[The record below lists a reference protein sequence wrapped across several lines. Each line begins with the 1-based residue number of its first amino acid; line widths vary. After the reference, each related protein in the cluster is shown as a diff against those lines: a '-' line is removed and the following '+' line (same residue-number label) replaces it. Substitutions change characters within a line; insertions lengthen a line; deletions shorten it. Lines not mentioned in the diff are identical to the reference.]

1 MPSTHVDTIPVV
13 VIAGPTGT
21 GKSAL
26 ASAVAQALNGVIINA
41 DSRQVYADF
50 PIITAQPSLRDF
62 VKVTHR
68 LYAFMS
74 IRKKLSA
81 GAYAL
86 LAKGEIVAA
95 HKNNRTPILVG
106 GTGLYLQSLLSGIAP
121 IPPVAPAI
129 SRHWQ
134 EECEKQGSC
143 ALHALLKERDPES
156 AARLHPHDSQRIT
169 RALEVLESTGYPLGY
184 WHSLPLPPSMY
195 HVLSFRTDIDMD
207 DLTPKLAERIE
218 AMIAQGAIEEA
229 QKAYER
235 CPDSAAPGWSGIGCA
250 ELFKYLSGQ
259 TDLETCK
266 ALWLQNTRAYA
277 KRQKTW
283 FKRDAA
289 MTHCKSGDVDPV
301 LRRIAEEIP
310 SRS

>member
-1 MPSTHVDTIPVV
+1 MSCPHTASAPVI

-26 ASAVAQALNGVIINA
+26 ALAVARALDGIIINA

-50 PIITAQPSLRDF
+50 PIVTAQPSVRDF
-62 VKVTHR
+62 VQATHK
-68 LYAFMS
+68 LYAFLP

-86 LAKGEIVAA
+86 LAKGEIAAA
-95 HKNNRTPILVG
+95 HKKGRMPILVG

-121 IPPVAPAI
+121 IPPVDPAI
-129 SRHWQ
+129 SRRWQ
-134 EECEKQGSC
+134 EECEKQGAN
-143 ALHALLKERDPES
+143 ALHALLAERDPES
-156 AARLHPHDSQRIT
+156 ASRLHPNDSQRIT
-169 RALEVLESTGYPLGY
+169 RALEVLESTGHPLGY

-195 HVLSFRTDIDMD
+195 RTISFCMDASLEDI
-207 DLTPKLAERIE
+207 TPRLAKRIDSMLAE
-218 AMIAQGAIEEA
+218 GAIEEA

-250 ELFKYLSGQ
+250 ELYKHITGQ

-277 KRQKTW
+277 KRQITW
-283 FKRDAA
+283 FKRDTAMVRCKPDDSALILRMAA
-289 MTHCKSGDVDPV
+289 
-301 LRRIAEEIP
+301 EI
-310 SRS
+310 S

>member
-1 MPSTHVDTIPVV
+1 MDTIPVV

-26 ASAVAQALNGVIINA
+26 ALAVAQALDGVIINA

-62 VKVTHR
+62 VKVTHK
-68 LYAFMS
+68 LYAFLP

-86 LAKGEIVAA
+86 LAKGEIAA
-95 HKNNRTPILVG
+95 ASKNNRLPILVG

-129 SRHWQ
+129 SRRWQ
-134 EECEKQGSC
+134 EECEKQGPS

-195 HVLSFRTDIDMD
+195 HPISFCTDSGMD
-207 DLTPKLAERIE
+207 DLTPRLAERID

-229 QKAYER
+229 QKAHER
-235 CPDSAAPGWSGIGCA
+235 CPDPAAPGWSGIGCA
-250 ELFKYLSGQ
+250 ELLKYLTGQ

-266 ALWLQNTRAYA
+266 TLWLQNTRAYA
-277 KRQKTW
+277 KRQRTW
-283 FKRDAA
+283 FKRDTT
-289 MTHCKSGDVDPV
+289 MIRCKPDDVELV
-301 LRRIAEEIP
+301 LQKIAGEMPPRR
-310 SRS
+310 